1 MFQKNFPTGKTELLQ
16 RPGWYTMTNSPGKW
30 FRSRFL
36 SALSRAAGPG
46 LASVLTGALALAP
59 VTTHAQAAQATAPLH
74 WVASWGAA
82 QQIPEPQNALSSD
95 DLDHAVLRQ
104 LVHLSLGGSQL
115 RLRLSNAFGTTP
127 LRIDSVH
134 VARALSPS
142 TSAIDT
148 ATDHAVRFSGSES
161 VTIPAGAEY
170 ISDPVSLPVAPLSTL
185 TVTLSIPAAPARQ
198 TGHPGSRAT
207 SYIAHLVS
215 AAAPELPAAHTVE
228 HWYFLS
234 GVDVAA
240 PAQAAAIVA
249 FGDSITDGH
258 ACTTNGNDRW
268 TDDLA
273 ARLQANPATRSL
285 SVINTGIGGNH
296 LLTDGLGPNA
306 LARFDRDILARPGVR
321 TVLVLEAINDLGA
334 LSRMPDV
341 TAAQHADLVARLIA
355 AYQQILD
362 RAHAAGLTVLGGTL
376 TPWLGSDYYHPDAA
390 SEADRKALNAW
401 IRTPGHFD
409 AVVDFD
415 RAVRDP
421 ANPGHMVP
429 AFDSGDHLHPS
440 PAGYKAMADSIP
452 LLLLAPATAP

>member
-1 MFQKNFPTGKTELLQ
+1 
-16 RPGWYTMTNSPGKW
+16 MTISARNW
-30 FRSRFL
+30 FRIFTGFFL
-36 SALSRAAGPG
+36 LAATSASLMAAPGAASATGP
-46 LASVLTGALALAP
+46 ASASGTAP
-59 VTTHAQAAQATAPLH
+59 GATAGAATH

-82 QQIPEPQNALSSD
+82 MQIPEPQNALPVG

-115 RLRLSNAFGTTP
+115 RIRVSNAFGVVP

-134 VARALSPS
+134 VARAISPA
-142 TSAIDT
+142 TSVIDP
-148 ATDHAVRFSGSES
+148 ASDRAVLFAGKES
-161 VTIPAGAEY
+161 VVVPAGAEY
-170 ISDPVSLPVAPLSTL
+170 VSDPVTLDVAPLSTL
-185 TVTLSIPAAPARQ
+185 TVTLAIPDAPPQQ

-207 SYIAHLVS
+207 TWVAHGIATWIAHGVTTS
-215 AAAPELPAAHTVE
+215 AVQMPEENSPDARSSDAHTVE

-240 PAQAAAIVA
+240 PEPQAASIIA

-258 ACTTNGNDRW
+258 AATTNGDDRW

-306 LARFDRDILARPGVR
+306 LARFDRDVLARPAAKY
-321 TVLVLEAINDLGA
+321 LIVLEAINDLGA
-334 LSRMPDV
+334 LSRMPDA
-341 TAAQHADLVARLIA
+341 TAAQHADLQARLIA
-355 AYQQILD
+355 AYQQIIL
-362 RAHAAGLTVLGGTL
+362 RAHAAGLTVIGGTL
-376 TPWLGSDYYHPDAA
+376 TPYEGSGYYHPDAA
-390 SEADRKALNAW
+390 SEADRQALNAW

-421 ANPGHMVP
+421 ANPARMLP
-429 AFDSGDHLHPS
+429 ALDSGDHLHPS
-440 PAGYKAMADSIP
+440 PAGYKAMADAIP
-452 LLLLAPATAP
+452 LTLFTH